1 MSHSRD
7 LRNLRQWIHVLNK
20 WKESY
25 LWQKRQRKGGKWV
38 CNKIKRSN
46 WCFLRKSP
54 WYKAPIYVRMMRN
67 MNGVFTHPPVQP
79 KRGAW
84 VDNISSSL
92 RGEKKG
98 FHLSCTVPPATAG
111 WREEHKSGNARLRST
126 GPTVCLQHVPDE
138 SPQPSPSM
146 NPATVQTSHTS
157 KEGRL
162 KTRNTLVA
170 DPQAPGHC
178 NQQTAQC
185 LWH

>member
-1 MSHSRD
+1 M
-7 LRNLRQWIHVLNK
+7 
-20 WKESY
+20 
-25 LWQKRQRKGGKWV
+25 
-38 CNKIKRSN
+38 
-46 WCFLRKSP
+46 
-54 WYKAPIYVRMMRN
+54 
-67 MNGVFTHPPVQP
+67 
-79 KRGAW
+79 
-84 VDNISSSL
+84 

-185 LWH
+185 LSTKELLKDYLRSPLWTEPGWCPGAKDKPKPFFGALSIYSYGAIKSIRREEEFSCHCHIPEESWADSIRRRV